1 MNLKQII
8 TYLIFTAVAIGLLV
22 LAVSIIRGAVSLAGG
37 LLNTILA
44 IIVILALVAIVAWML
59 SYAKK
64 SSKK

>member
-1 MNLKQII
+1 MNLKMII
-8 TYLIFTAVAIGLLV
+8 TYLILAAVAIGLLV
-22 LAVSIIRGAVSLAGG
+22 LAVNIIRGAVSLAGG

-44 IIVILALVAIVAWML
+44 IIIILALLAIVAWML

>member
-1 MNLKQII
+1 MNLKKII
-8 TYLIFTAVAIGLLV
+8 TYLIFAAVAIGLLV

-37 LLNTILA
+37 LLNTILG
-44 IIVILALVAIVAWML
+44 IIIILALVAIVAWML

>member
-1 MNLKQII
+1 MNLKKII
-8 TYLIFTAVAIGLLV
+8 TYLILAAVAIGLLV

-44 IIVILALVAIVAWML
+44 IIIILALLAIVAWML

>member
-1 MNLKQII
+1 MNLKKII
-8 TYLIFTAVAIGLLV
+8 TYLIFAAVAIGLLV
-22 LAVSIIRGAVSLAGG
+22 LAVNIIRGAVSLAGG

-44 IIVILALVAIVAWML
+44 SIIILALVARVAWML

>member
-1 MNLKQII
+1 MNLKMII
-8 TYLIFTAVAIGLLV
+8 TYLIFAAVAIGLLV
-22 LAVSIIRGAVSLAGG
+22 LAVNIIRGAVSLAGG

-44 IIVILALVAIVAWML
+44 IIIILALLAIVAWML

>member
-1 MNLKQII
+1 MNLKKII
-8 TYLIFTAVAIGLLV
+8 TYLIFAAVAIGLLV
-22 LAVSIIRGAVSLAGG
+22 LVVNIIRGAVSLAGG

-44 IIVILALVAIVAWML
+44 IIVILALVAIVAWMF

>member
-1 MNLKQII
+1 MNLKKII
-8 TYLIFTAVAIGLLV
+8 TYLIFAAVAIGLLV

-59 SYAKK
+59 SYAQK

>member
-1 MNLKQII
+1 MNLKKII
-8 TYLIFTAVAIGLLV
+8 TYLIFAAVAIGLLV

-44 IIVILALVAIVAWML
+44 IIVILALVAIIAWML

>member
-1 MNLKQII
+1 MNLKKII
-8 TYLIFTAVAIGLLV
+8 TYLIFAAVAIGLLV

-44 IIVILALVAIVAWML
+44 IIIILALLAIVAWML

>member
-1 MNLKQII
+1 MNLKKII
-8 TYLIFTAVAIGLLV
+8 TYLIFAAIAIGLLV

-44 IIVILALVAIVAWML
+44 IIIILALLAIVAWML

>member
-1 MNLKQII
+1 MNLKKII
-8 TYLIFTAVAIGLLV
+8 TYLIFAAVAIGLLV

-44 IIVILALVAIVAWML
+44 IIIILALVAIVAWML

>member
-1 MNLKQII
+1 MNLKKII
-8 TYLIFTAVAIGLLV
+8 TYLIFAAVAIGLLV

>member
-1 MNLKQII
+1 MNLKKII
-8 TYLIFTAVAIGLLV
+8 TYLIFAAIAIGLLV
-22 LAVSIIRGAVSLAGG
+22 LAVNIIRGAVSLAGG

-44 IIVILALVAIVAWML
+44 IIIILALVAIVAWML

>member
-1 MNLKQII
+1 MNLKKII
-8 TYLIFTAVAIGLLV
+8 TYLILAAVAIGLLV
-22 LAVSIIRGAVSLAGG
+22 LAVNIIRGAVSLAGG

-44 IIVILALVAIVAWML
+44 IIIILALLAIVAWML